1 MGGRRSER
9 RYRISEGTIDDVEI
23 ADLALRLFKR
33 QKQLRRL
40 IERTVRATRP
50 ASKPKRVRRARSVTQ
65 RKLVEIDGF
74 GSNPG
79 RLAML
84 LYRPPHLPERAPLVV
99 VLHGCLQT
107 AQGFDDASGFAKLA
121 AERRFAVLYPQQ
133 TRSNNPNLCFNWFRP
148 SAVARDRGELLSIKQ
163 MIDHACAE
171 HRLDASRV
179 YIAGLSAGGA
189 MANALLATYPE
200 SFAAGAIVAGLPVGA
215 ARDAMTALSVMNSG
229 ANRTPQEWGDLVRAV
244 SPQPRR
250 WPDLSIWQGDDDRVV
265 SPVNAEACRDQW
277 LDVRGLNVEDG
288 TAIGR
293 SWGEIRRWNAGGRA
307 ALSLYRIRGMGH
319 GLPVRAT
326 VRGAGTKSDRFIL
339 EAEISA
345 PLELMQLWGLKRP
358 PSVRRQV

>member
-1 MGGRRSER
+1 MTLKLP
-9 RYRISEGTIDDVEI
+9 IS
-23 ADLALRLFKR
+23 LSRLFKR

-40 IERTVRATRP
+40 IEKTVRATRP
-50 ASKPKRVRRARSVTQ
+50 AIKPKRVHRARSVTP
-65 RKLVEIDGF
+65 RKLVDIDGF

-79 RLAML
+79 RLAMHF
-84 LYRPPHLPERAPLVV
+84 YRPSQLPARAPLVV

-107 AQGFDDASGFAKLA
+107 AQGFDDASGFARLA

-133 TRSNNPNLCFNWFRP
+133 THSNNPNLCFNWFRP
-148 SAVARDRGELLSIKQ
+148 SAVARDRGELLSIRQ

-171 HRLDASRV
+171 YRLDAARV
-179 YIAGLSAGGA
+179 YIVGLSAGGA

-265 SPVNAEACRDQW
+265 SPVNAVACRDQW
-277 LDVRGLNVEDG
+277 LDVRGLKLEDG
-288 TAIGR
+288 TTISR
-293 SWGEIRRWNAGGRA
+293 SWGEIRRWSAAGRP
-307 ALSLYRIRGMGH
+307 ALSFYRIHGMGH
-319 GLPVRAT
+319 GLPVRTAD
-326 VRGAGTKSDRFIL
+326 RRKGAKSDRFIL
-339 EAEISA
+339 ETDISA

-358 PSVRRQV
+358 SSPRRPA